1 MAGLLSIGVS
11 GLAASQAHLS
21 TVGHNITDADTPGFS
36 RQQVTQQTGPGQYIG
51 PAGFIGSG
59 TTLNDVRRM
68 YSGFIDTQLQS
79 ATALNGDTQSYLDS
93 INQINSLLA
102 DSGTG
107 VNTVLKGFF
116 DAMQN
121 VASKPTDEASRKL
134 LISSAESLSN
144 RFNSVHTQMR
154 DQNSYVNNQLG
165 TMAAKVNDL
174 ANTVAQLNQAIKT
187 ASHNG
192 IQPNDLLDSR
202 DQAVREMSGLVGVKV
217 VDQDGQFALFLGS
230 GQPLVIGNTANS
242 LVAEPSK
249 NDPSRLALIFTTPT
263 SKIDV
268 STVLSGGSIGGLLR
282 YRDEVLDPA
291 MNELGR
297 LSIVV
302 ADQVNQQLAQGLDLN
317 GEFGA
322 TLFGDINAA
331 DLVGQRSIAQ
341 GRNSAGSGNFE
352 VRITDSSQLS
362 LYDYEVKFTSA
373 TEFTVRRSDGTD
385 MGAFDLATDPE
396 PQLADGFSVSFVGG
410 APADGDSFTLIPTRH
425 AAGDIDTIL
434 TEPKRLGFAAPLNAT
449 SGSGNY
455 GTGSVTQPELNTRLD
470 IYASPADQ
478 KALQDAIK
486 DAMPVKLVF
495 GEVDAAGVQS
505 YKLYDVTGAEIAGA
519 GGSIIPGQSKELPF
533 NLTVN
538 GEAVEFSTT
547 ISGSPANGDT
557 FTIAFNRD
565 GQADNRNALAL
576 QGLQDK
582 ETVGVSGGKGASF
595 TTAYGSLVQQVGGKT
610 AQAIADNGA
619 TGAILTQ
626 ATATRESLSGVNLD
640 EEAANLI
647 KFQQYYT
654 ASSQII
660 KAAQETF
667 NTLLSAL

>member
-202 DQAVREMSGLVGVKV
+202 DQAVREMSGLVGVRV

-230 GQPLVIGNTANS
+230 GQQIG
-242 LVAEPSK
+242 
-249 NDPSRLALIFTTPT
+249 
-263 SKIDV
+263 
-268 STVLSGGSIGGLLR
+268 
-282 YRDEVLDPA
+282 
-291 MNELGR
+291 
-297 LSIVV
+297 
-302 ADQVNQQLAQGLDLN
+302 
-317 GEFGA
+317 
-322 TLFGDINAA
+322 
-331 DLVGQRSIAQ
+331 
-341 GRNSAGSGNFE
+341 
-352 VRITDSSQLS
+352 
-362 LYDYEVKFTSA
+362 
-373 TEFTVRRSDGTD
+373 
-385 MGAFDLATDPE
+385 
-396 PQLADGFSVSFVGG
+396 
-410 APADGDSFTLIPTRH
+410 
-425 AAGDIDTIL
+425 
-434 TEPKRLGFAAPLNAT
+434 
-449 SGSGNY
+449 
-455 GTGSVTQPELNTRLD
+455 
-470 IYASPADQ
+470 
-478 KALQDAIK
+478 
-486 DAMPVKLVF
+486 
-495 GEVDAAGVQS
+495 
-505 YKLYDVTGAEIAGA
+505 
-519 GGSIIPGQSKELPF
+519 
-533 NLTVN
+533 
-538 GEAVEFSTT
+538 
-547 ISGSPANGDT
+547 
-557 FTIAFNRD
+557 
-565 GQADNRNALAL
+565 
-576 QGLQDK
+576 
-582 ETVGVSGGKGASF
+582 
-595 TTAYGSLVQQVGGKT
+595 
-610 AQAIADNGA
+610 
-619 TGAILTQ
+619 
-626 ATATRESLSGVNLD
+626 
-640 EEAANLI
+640 
-647 KFQQYYT
+647 
-654 ASSQII
+654 
-660 KAAQETF
+660 
-667 NTLLSAL
+667 